1 MKTIALLDLDTA
13 YNTGN
18 PVIPPRNQIN
28 SVSGTVYNLI
38 IALLQLERQE

>member
-1 MKTIALLDLDTA
+1 MQMITLLDLDTA